1 MKSIVYR
8 SAQDVG
14 FEQKPVPEAGPG
26 EVLIK
31 VAYVGVCG
39 SYMNI

>member
-1 MKSIVYR
+1 MKSIVYNR
-8 SAQDVG
+8 AQDVS
-14 FEQKPVPEAGPG
+14 FEQKPMPEIAAG

-39 SYMNI
+39 SDMNI